1 MPCHAIPSFLPPPL
15 HVPQPETTCRRG
27 KEEIRRH
34 QCRRRGGGGGG
45 KKNTWT
51 ELHPFSCVVPPCC
64 GGGHG
69 MYLPQ
74 NPHQMTLG
82 DRHSRKDGRN
92 ERIRHVQNRHTCK
105 PGNDPPRPPPP
116 VSCGR
121 RNQLAL
127 CNRTFTPP
135 PRFPAPHTPP
145 HTEVLIRPSPC
156 RSSRPLFARSWPAF
170 RAGLG
175 IAQEGRVRDFHTYQG
190 GQEGRRTETRARRP
204 TVLDVFYSG
213 DCTAAGRRKEQ
224 SSAFTFT
231 RDIP

>member
-34 QCRRRGGGGGG
+34 QCRRRRRRRQEEHMDRAPSIFMRRPALLRRRA
-45 KKNTWT
+45 W
-51 ELHPFSCVVPPCC
+51 HVPAAKAPSDDTRRSSFAQRRAKRENSARSKQTYIQA
-64 GGGHG
+64 G
-69 MYLPQ
+69 Q
-74 NPHQMTLG
+74 
-82 DRHSRKDGRN
+82 R
-92 ERIRHVQNRHTCK
+92 
-105 PGNDPPRPPPP
+105 PPPSPPPP

-135 PRFPAPHTPP
+135 PRYPAPHTPP
-145 HTEVLIRPSPC
+145 HTEILIRPSPC